1 MKKKPS
7 LKQVLALTGVA
18 LLLAMYLLTFIFSLM
33 NLPWAQTAF
42 RASIACTMIIPVFL
56 YGFLLAARALRP
68 SKSPVVDNIVFDVG
82 SVLMDIDRKTHL
94 KNMECSPEALE
105 AINYALENTELWS
118 ELDKGLG
125 SYEEIVSRNLTRFPQ
140 YEKEMLTFI
149 NTLADYI
156 KPYPYTERWLR
167 GLKNAGY
174 NIYILSNWPKEN
186 YEEMLKRNLFGFMK
200 YTDGAVWSFN
210 VHMKKPDAEIFN
222 SLISEY
228 GLIPSRTVYIDDME
242 ENVIAGK
249 KAGLL
254 GIQFKDFGSTVARLK
269 ELGVKS
275 R

>member
-7 LKQVLALTGVA
+7 LKQFLALTGVA

-149 NTLADYI
+149 NTLAD
-156 KPYPYTERWLR
+156 
-167 GLKNAGY
+167 
-174 NIYILSNWPKEN
+174 
-186 YEEMLKRNLFGFMK
+186 
-200 YTDGAVWSFN
+200 
-210 VHMKKPDAEIFN
+210 
-222 SLISEY
+222 
-228 GLIPSRTVYIDDME
+228 
-242 ENVIAGK
+242 
-249 KAGLL
+249 
-254 GIQFKDFGSTVARLK
+254 
-269 ELGVKS
+269 
-275 R
+275 